1 MDWLVVWIVKIIAL
15 AARHV
20 GLLISVVIA
29 ALLLALVYTVIILG
43 SYESWDK
50 SAVAIASGM
59 ISSVITT
66 AFLLIVRWIGT
77 KSSYFSKDIL
87 DVLGNI
93 LWRKCL
99 WDTARARLRW
109 HGYCRYETQPFGGLM
124 GKRVLIRAIYN
135 SGKWNP
141 QLVVGNEVVYGFGTG
156 DDLDIIGKDREAAL
170 EDARGFAE
178 RCGLSMKIE
187 VGEIEGRVL
196 ETPTMNMFVV
206 RNLLYRSAIA
216 LCEYGNSQTGGHE
229 KLIGDINEMLS
240 ILDRSKIYRE
250 NSRWNRDERDD
261 LTTSFIRILDST
273 WMAIEA
279 LPKHGKE
286 PGSNRL
292 VKNLANELSEVFDD
306 MLQSSRKIVLAESNA
321 RRNPPWFLLLFPRRR
336 ISDALGRLR
345 KRERAD

>member
-1 MDWLVVWIVKIIAL
+1 M
-15 AARHV
+15 
-20 GLLISVVIA
+20 
-29 ALLLALVYTVIILG
+29 
-43 SYESWDK
+43 
-50 SAVAIASGM
+50 
-59 ISSVITT
+59 
-66 AFLLIVRWIGT
+66 
-77 KSSYFSKDIL
+77 
-87 DVLGNI
+87 
-93 LWRKCL
+93 
-99 WDTARARLRW
+99 
-109 HGYCRYETQPFGGLM
+109 
-124 GKRVLIRAIYN
+124 
-135 SGKWNP
+135 
-141 QLVVGNEVVYGFGTG
+141 VVGNEVVYGFGTG

-250 NSRWNRDERDD
+250 NSRWNRDECDD